1 MMTLERC
8 ISLPCRCFRFSASL
22 DGLAVFFRPP
32 YVPHSPSSWLVKF
45 DDKAAKKLPR
55 TRIYELYNTS
65 YSTSLRHE
73 NVVHGTPYDK
83 YVFPITLTKSTLRM
97 STSD

>member
-32 YVPHSPSSWLVKF
+32 YVPHSPSSWLVEF
-45 DDKAAKKLPR
+45 DDKAAKNSRAPGYRNCTIRR
-55 TRIYELYNTS
+55 TVLLYDTKTS
-65 YSTSLRHE
+65 FTAHRTT
-73 NVVHGTPYDK
+73 NK
-83 YVFPITLTKSTLRM
+83 YFQ
-97 STSD
+97 